1 MIIPGVILGVGTPR
15 EFTVTNNGLQ
25 KQQKAVELTIASGNN
40 VFLAEGFG
48 DVADAIS
55 QRAQQQ
61 HLCVAELVFSVRAV
75 PRKDGN
81 GVMAFLKATV
91 TNFTGF

>member
-1 MIIPGVILGVGTPR
+1 MGSPR

-61 HLCVAELVFSVRAV
+61 HLCVTELVFSVREID
-75 PRKDGN
+75 RKDGA
-81 GVMAFLKATV
+81 GKMALLKATV

>member
-1 MIIPGVILGVGTPR
+1 MTITGTVLAVGSPR
-15 EFTVTNNGLQ
+15 EFTVMNNGLQ

-55 QRAQQQ
+55 QRAQQH
-61 HLCVAELVFSVRAV
+61 HLCVAELVFGVRAV

-81 GVMAFLKATV
+81 GEMSFLKATV
-91 TNFTGF
+91 TSFMGF

>member
-1 MIIPGVILGVGTPR
+1 MTITGTVLSVGSPR

-61 HLCVAELVFSVRAV
+61 HLCVAELVFGVREV
-75 PRKDGN
+75 DRKDGA
-81 GVMAFLKATV
+81 GKMAFLKATV
-91 TNFTGF
+91 TSFTGF

>member
-1 MIIPGVILGVGTPR
+1 MTITGTILGVGAPR
-15 EFTVTNNGLQ
+15 EFTVMNNGLQ

-48 DVADAIS
+48 DVADTIS
-55 QRAQQQ
+55 QQAQKN
-61 HLCVAELVFSVRAV
+61 HLCVAELVFGVRAV

-81 GVMAFLKATV
+81 GDMTFLKATV
-91 TNFTGF
+91 TSFATF

>member
-1 MIIPGVILGVGTPR
+1 MTITGTILSVGAPR

-48 DVADAIS
+48 DVADIIS

-61 HLCVAELVFSVRAV
+61 HLCVAELVFGVREV
-75 PRKDGN
+75 DRKDGA
-81 GVMAFLKATV
+81 GKMAFMKATV
-91 TNFTGF
+91 TSFTGF

>member
-1 MIIPGVILGVGTPR
+1 MGTPR
-15 EFTVTNNGLQ
+15 EFTVTSNGLQ
-25 KQQKAVELTIASGNN
+25 KQQRAVELTIASGNN

-48 DVADAIS
+48 DVADNIS

-81 GVMAFLKATV
+81 GEMAFLKATV